1 MSKNPLIAIRLL
13 LAKRLTPARTFV
25 LGFIFVILIGALF
38 LWFPA
43 SSSHGRLGFIDAL
56 FTSTSA
62 VCVTGLTVIDIGK
75 DLSPG
80 GQVITLI
87 LFQIGGLGITTF
99 SVLFLGMMGFG
110 ISFKSKEIVQSTFIH
125 NPGVDFLHILKSV
138 VFYTII
144 IESIGTAVLFI
155 CFLRDLTPG
164 MALYQAV
171 YHAISA
177 FNNCGYSLFSDSL
190 MSYRDDVTVNFTI
203 TLLIVVGGIG
213 FVVLHE
219 IIDRVRGVQKRLSV
233 HTKIVLI
240 TTCVLIA
247 SGTILLYVLEKNHL
261 MKDLSSTSRFLVA
274 FFQSIS
280 ARTCGFNTVD
290 IGQLTN
296 DSILVL
302 IILMF
307 IGASPGSTGGGVKT
321 TSGAILFLLLWNRL
335 RGSENVNV
343 FNRTI
348 PNETITKTI
357 SIIFASAFSI
367 VLITSLL
374 LFAQSSQPH
383 VAQSRHFFLEYL
395 FEAVSAFG
403 TVGLSMGVTPQMN
416 NAQKLATVLLM
427 FAGRVGPLTFAL
439 ALTLASRKKS
449 ITYAKETV
457 MVG

>member
-1 MSKNPLIAIRLL
+1 MPIKPLIASRLFF
-13 LAKRLTPARTFV
+13 ARRLTPARTFI

-38 LWFPA
+38 LWFPSSA
-43 SSSHGRLGFIDAL
+43 SRGRLSFTDAL

-87 LFQIGGLGITTF
+87 LLQIGGLGITTF
-99 SVLFLGMMGFG
+99 SVLFLGMMGLG
-110 ISFKSKEIVQSTFIH
+110 ISFRNKEIVQSTFIH
-125 NPGVDFLHILKSV
+125 SPDIDFLHILKSV
-138 VFYTII
+138 VLYTVV
-144 IESIGTAVLFI
+144 IETMGTAVLFI
-155 CFLRDLTPG
+155 CFLRDFTPG
-164 MALYQAV
+164 YALYHAV
-171 YHAISA
+171 YHSISA
-177 FNNCGYSLFSDSL
+177 FNNCGYSLFSNSL
-190 MSYRDDVTVNFTI
+190 MSYRDDLAVNSAI
-203 TLLIVVGGIG
+203 MLLIIVGGIG
-213 FVVLHE
+213 FIVIHE
-219 IIDRVRGVQKRLSV
+219 IVDHVKGLRKRLSV
-233 HTKIVLI
+233 HTKIVII
-240 TTCVLIA
+240 TTGILVVA
-247 SGTILLYVLEKNHL
+247 GAILLYTLEKNHL
-261 MKDLSSTSRFLVA
+261 MKDLSFTSRFLA
-274 FFQSIS
+274 ALFQSVT

-321 TSGAILFLLLWNRL
+321 TSCAILFLLLWNRL
-335 RGSENVNV
+335 KGSQNVNV

-367 VLITSLL
+367 VLITSFLL
-374 LFAQSSQPH
+374 LTQSSQPR

-416 NAQKLATVLLM
+416 NAQKLAAVLLM

-449 ITYAKETV
+449 ITYAEETV
-457 MVG
+457 MIG